1 MGLTNRQGSLNELSM
16 FTPCALQG
24 DRAMADAAGG
34 MPAGA
39 SGNAPGVL
47 TAKELIE
54 FIQVFSSTLLGAGG
68 QTTRVDRT
76 ACRIARAYGFEVE
89 LAIFPKHL
97 MLSVIKPAEG
107 GIPAERRTAVSSIVS
122 GAPNFQRVAALNALS
137 WSIADENLSLG
148 EARQRFSAICA
159 VPTINPVLLRFL
171 VSCANAAFCGLFN
184 GDLTA
189 MGLVFCATLL
199 GFYLRQKLLHWGL
212 DVKVTFFLCA
222 FAASLLASVGVVLQL
237 GGTPQ
242 TAIAA
247 SVLFLIP
254 GIPLINAMLDILDG
268 HVLMGVSRLIQASTL
283 IICIALGLATTMLL
297 MGVDSL

>member
-1 MGLTNRQGSLNELSM
+1 MPQAVVAEH
-16 FTPCALQG
+16 
-24 DRAMADAAGG
+24 AAGL
-34 MPAGA
+34 P
-39 SGNAPGVL
+39 VL

-54 FIQVFSSTLLGAGG
+54 FIQLFSSTLLGAGG

-76 ACRIARAYGFEVE
+76 ACRIARAYDFEVE

-97 MLSVIKPAEG
+97 MLSVIKPAAG

-137 WSIADENLSLG
+137 WAIADEKLSLE
-148 EARQRFSAICA
+148 EARQRFNAICA
-159 VPTINPVLLRFL
+159 VPTLNPVLLRFL

-184 GDLTA
+184 GDITA

-212 DVKVTFFLCA
+212 DIKVTFFLCA
-222 FAASLLASVGVVLQL
+222 FAASLLASL
-237 GGTPQ
+237 GIILHLGATPQ
-242 TAIAA
+242 TAMAA

>member
-1 MGLTNRQGSLNELSM
+1 MAPKNGKDSLHILPAVAADSTVAGEAKAN
-16 FTPCALQG
+16 AQN
-24 DRAMADAAGG
+24 ADAACESES
-34 MPAGA
+34 A
-39 SGNAPGVL
+39 VL

-137 WSIADENLSLG
+137 WSIADENLNLA
-148 EARQRFSAICA
+148 EARQRFNAICA
-159 VPTINPVLLRFL
+159 VPTLNPVLLRFL

-184 GDLTA
+184 GDLAA
-189 MGLVFCATLL
+189 MGLVFCATFL

-212 DVKVTFFLCA
+212 DVKVTFFICA
-222 FAASLLASVGVVLQL
+222 FAASLLASLGVLLHL
-237 GGTPQ
+237 GNTPQ

>member
-1 MGLTNRQGSLNELSM
+1 MALQSGQGSPSALS
-16 FTPCALQG
+16 AV
-24 DRAMADAAGG
+24 AAG
-34 MPAGA
+34 PAVADEANTGA
-39 SGNAPGVL
+39 GRAEAACGTEPPVL

-54 FIQVFSSTLLGAGG
+54 FIQVFASTLLAAGG

-89 LAIFPKHL
+89 LAILPKHL
-97 MLSVIKPAEG
+97 MLSVIKPAGG

-137 WSIADENLSLG
+137 WSIADENLSLE
-148 EARQRFSAICA
+148 EARQHFSAICA
-159 VPTINPVLLRFL
+159 VPTLNPILLRFL
-171 VSCANAAFCGLFN
+171 VACANAAFCGLFN
-184 GDLTA
+184 GDPVA

-212 DVKVTFFLCA
+212 DLKVTFFLCS
-222 FAASLLASVGVVLQL
+222 FAASLLASLGVLLHL

-242 TAIAA
+242 TAMAA

-297 MGVDSL
+297 MGVDAL

>member
-1 MGLTNRQGSLNELSM
+1 MGLINGQGSNNGLLAFAAICNNKGSSI
-16 FTPCALQG
+16 PDQG
-24 DRAMADAAGG
+24 
-34 MPAGA
+34 GA
-39 SGNAPGVL
+39 SAATGADGAVL

-137 WSIADENLSLG
+137 WSIADEGLSLS
-148 EARQRFSAICA
+148 EARQRFSVICA
-159 VPTINPVLLRFL
+159 VPTLNPVLLRFL
-171 VSCANAAFCGLFN
+171 VACANAAFCGLFN
-184 GDLTA
+184 GDLPA
-189 MGLVFCATLL
+189 MGLVFAATLL

-212 DVKVTFFLCA
+212 DLKVTFFLCS
-222 FAASLLASVGVVLQL
+222 FAASLLASLGVVLQL
-237 GGTPQ
+237 GSTPQ
-242 TAIAA
+242 TGMAA

>member
-1 MGLTNRQGSLNELSM
+1 M
-16 FTPCALQG
+16 
-24 DRAMADAAGG
+24 
-34 MPAGA
+34 
-39 SGNAPGVL
+39 
-47 TAKELIE
+47 
-54 FIQVFSSTLLGAGG
+54 
-68 QTTRVDRT
+68 
-76 ACRIARAYGFEVE
+76 E

-137 WSIADENLSLG
+137 WSIADENLSLAK
-148 EARQRFSAICA
+148 AREHFSAICA
-159 VPTINPVLLRFL
+159 VPTLNPVLLRFL
-171 VSCANAAFCGLFN
+171 VACANAAFCGLFN
-184 GDLTA
+184 GDAVA
-189 MGLVFCATLL
+189 MGLVFCATFL

-212 DVKVTFFLCA
+212 DLKVTFFLCS
-222 FAASLLASVGVVLQL
+222 FAASLVASLGVLLHL
-237 GGTPQ
+237 GNTPQ
-242 TAIAA
+242 TGMAA

>member
-1 MGLTNRQGSLNELSM
+1 M

-34 MPAGA
+34 MAAGA

-137 WSIADENLSLG
+137 WSIADENLSLD

-222 FAASLLASVGVVLQL
+222 FAASLLASVGIVLQL

>member
-1 MGLTNRQGSLNELSM
+1 MGLQNGQGGLNTLS
-16 FTPCALQG
+16 ALAADSTAAG
-24 DRAMADAAGG
+24 EAKASTEKADAACGTG
-34 MPAGA
+34 Q
-39 SGNAPGVL
+39 NVL

-54 FIQVFSSTLLGAGG
+54 FIQVYASTLLAAGG
-68 QTTRVDRT
+68 QTSRVDRT

-137 WSIADENLSLG
+137 WSIADENLSLAK
-148 EARQRFSAICA
+148 AREHFSAICA
-159 VPTINPVLLRFL
+159 VPTLNPVLLRFL
-171 VSCANAAFCGLFN
+171 VACANAAFCGLFN
-184 GDLTA
+184 GDAVA
-189 MGLVFCATLL
+189 MGLVFCATFL

-212 DVKVTFFLCA
+212 DLKVTFFLCS
-222 FAASLLASVGVVLQL
+222 FAASLVASLGVLLHL
-237 GGTPQ
+237 GNTPQ
-242 TAIAA
+242 TGMAA

-283 IICIALGLATTMLL
+283 IICISLGLATTMLL

>member
-34 MPAGA
+34 MAAGA

-137 WSIADENLSLG
+137 WSIADENLSLD

-222 FAASLLASVGVVLQL
+222 FAASLLASVGIVLQL

>member
-1 MGLTNRQGSLNELSM
+1 MVLKNGKDSLDIL
-16 FTPCALQG
+16 PALAADSTVAGEAKANAQK
-24 DRAMADAAGG
+24 ADAACGTE
-34 MPAGA
+34 PA
-39 SGNAPGVL
+39 VL

-137 WSIADENLSLG
+137 WSIADENLSLA
-148 EARQRFSAICA
+148 EARQRFTAICA
-159 VPTINPVLLRFL
+159 VPTLNPVLLRFL

-184 GDLTA
+184 GDLAA
-189 MGLVFCATLL
+189 MGLVFCATFL

-212 DVKVTFFLCA
+212 DLKVTFFLCS
-222 FAASLLASVGVVLQL
+222 FAASLVASLGVLLHL
-237 GGTPQ
+237 GNTPQ
-242 TAIAA
+242 TGMAA

>member
-1 MGLTNRQGSLNELSM
+1 MAPKNGKDSLHIL
-16 FTPCALQG
+16 PAV
-24 DRAMADAAGG
+24 AADSTVAGEAKANAQHANAACETE
-34 MPAGA
+34 PA
-39 SGNAPGVL
+39 VL

-137 WSIADENLSLG
+137 WSIADENLNLA
-148 EARQRFSAICA
+148 EARQRFNAICA
-159 VPTINPVLLRFL
+159 VPTLNPVLLRFL

-184 GDLTA
+184 GDLAA
-189 MGLVFCATLL
+189 MGLVFCATFL

-212 DVKVTFFLCA
+212 DVKVTFFICA
-222 FAASLLASVGVVLQL
+222 FAASLLASLGVLLHL
-237 GGTPQ
+237 GNTPQ